1 MIALNN
7 RLAPVAFSDAGQRR
21 VELAL
26 VLIVLLVAVVA
37 RFFSWPGFAT
47 HDTLFITQEA
57 LRGEYTS
64 YHPPLNAFLI
74 RVLAVP
80 FESYSVYTTLQILL
94 CCGLLLRSAVLL
106 SRAVTR
112 PSWIVAAVVL
122 WAALPSTYL
131 YLGVIWKDVLSAY
144 SLLFIATLS
153 LLFRLD
159 REEQAGGWGDAILF
173 GLSLFLLVGTRHGMS
188 INFLLVPLAFGVRPL
203 WAARGLK
210 CAYLFALLGFIGLSA
225 VASSPLMKND
235 DVHMMRLKI
244 SVVSHPFLGMVS
256 NRSGYTS
263 NDVGFDRRLADH
275 VFGPEYAAK
284 YRPDYQMNEVILT
297 DLDELKD
304 AYRAILRRTVRLCL
318 LNVAQCGSDRVQM
331 MLATLQPSTDFGG
344 MTFYDLGLMQDCPKV
359 FGMDADK
366 CQVLDAFEAGEKA
379 SWTARMQK
387 TVVTGLSDT
396 RGTLQ
401 NLLVWNL
408 IPVLALILLVLVFS
422 PPMRPLWVVSM
433 LLLLEMALPFA
444 TSVANDFRYYYFLA
458 PMGAVLVMLVS
469 GRLLV
474 GSSFWRPAAADERGS
489 PSAAAP

>member
-1 MIALNN
+1 MIALNSKF
-7 RLAPVAFSDAGQRR
+7 APSHALDASQRR

-26 VLIVLLVAVVA
+26 VFIIILVGVVA
-37 RFFSWPGFAT
+37 RIFSWPGFAT

-74 RVLAVP
+74 RLLAVP
-80 FESYSVYTTLQILL
+80 FESYSVYTSLQILL
-94 CCGLLLRSAVLL
+94 CCGLLLRSAILL

-112 PSWIVAAVVL
+112 PAWIVAAVVL

-131 YLGVIWKDVLSAY
+131 YLGMIWKDVLSAY
-144 SLLFIATLS
+144 ALLFIITLC
-153 LLFRLD
+153 LLSRLD
-159 REEQAGGWGDAILF
+159 READVGGRGDAILF

-188 INFLLVPLAFGVRPL
+188 INFLLIPLAFGVRRL
-203 WAARGLK
+203 WAVRRLK
-210 CAYLFALLGFIGLSA
+210 FAYLFALLGFIGLSA
-225 VASSPLMKND
+225 VASSSLIKND

-256 NRSGYTS
+256 NRSGYTT
-263 NDVGFDRRLADH
+263 NDVGFDRRLADR
-275 VFGPEYAAK
+275 VFGPDYAAK

-297 DLDELKD
+297 DLGELKD
-304 AYRAILRRTVRLCL
+304 AYRTILRRTVQLCL

-331 MLATLQPSTDFGG
+331 MLATLQPSTEFGG
-344 MTFYDLGLMQDCPKV
+344 MTLYDLGLMHNCSNV

-366 CQVLDAFEAGEKA
+366 CQVLDAFETGEKS
-379 SWTARMQK
+379 SWTVNIQRE
-387 TVVTGLSDT
+387 VVAGLSDS

-408 IPVLALILLVLVFS
+408 MPVFALILLILVFS

-433 LLLLEMALPFA
+433 LLLLEMILPFA
-444 TSVANDFRYYYFLA
+444 TSVANDFRYYYFLS
-458 PMGAVLVMLVS
+458 PMGSVLIMLVL

-474 GSSFWRPAAADERGS
+474 GDGFWRQHVDVKNA
-489 PSAAAP
+489 